1 MYGQEEIMWNVSASH
16 PSICQEDFF
25 CQHFVGKRFVYD
37 PSVPK
42 HYAVFDDGTGV
53 RTVSSEYG
61 EPCDM
66 LMAEQ
71 QGTGVIAK
79 AYFDIDE
86 YSDSNTY
93 SLYVEYEGDPTPHL
107 IAQETFSY
115 EASGITMRSASSF
128 STKTIS
134 EEEKK

>member
-42 HYAVFDDGTGV
+42 HYAVFDDGTAV
-53 RTVSSEYG
+53 RTVSSGYD

-71 QGTGVIAK
+71 HGNRSYRQGVFRHRRVQRQQHLLPLRRIRGR
-79 AYFDIDE
+79 
-86 YSDSNTY
+86 
-93 SLYVEYEGDPTPHL
+93 PPRPHL

-115 EASGITMRSASSF
+115 EASGITMPLSLVVLDEDD
-128 STKTIS
+128 I
-134 EEEKK
+134 

>member
-1 MYGQEEIMWNVSASH
+1 MYGQEEIMCNVSASH
-16 PSICQEDFF
+16 PPICQEDFF
-25 CQHFVGKRFVYD
+25 RQHFVGKRFVYD
-37 PSVPK
+37 PSAPK
-42 HYAVFDDGTGV
+42 HYAMFDDGTGV
-53 RTVSSEYG
+53 RASSSEYG

-86 YSDSNTY
+86 YADTDTY

-107 IAQETFSY
+107 IARETFSY
-115 EASGITMRSASSF
+115 EAFGDNEVLSLVALDEDDI
-128 STKTIS
+128 
-134 EEEKK
+134 

>member
-1 MYGQEEIMWNVSASH
+1 MYGQEEIVWNVSASQ

-25 CQHFVGKRFVYD
+25 RQHFVGKRFVYD

-53 RTVSSEYG
+53 RTVSSGYD

-86 YSDSNTY
+86 YADADTY

-107 IAQETFSY
+107 IARETFSY
-115 EASGITMRSASSF
+115 EAFGDNEVLSLVALDEDDI
-128 STKTIS
+128 
-134 EEEKK
+134 